1 MESLRTDL
9 MTTKEERMRFE
20 LGLRNKDAELTRL
33 QQQLDHEREN
43 REREEREL
51 RKQINY
57 ESDRH
62 IQAVREAERNL
73 SKATMNEDMITTY
86 KKEIDNKS
94 EIARQKDLDIEK
106 LKDRLVEQERKFVN
120 DISKEKDRIR
130 EELMI
135 KISEKSKDTSLE
147 DFKNQILSLT
157 RQNEELIRKN
167 ESLLTEKEM
176 LSKELLDLER
186 SQNESSFRVKE
197 LNLKYQNQIT
207 DLEKKIQ
214 EFNITLYK
222 KEALIAKITTENEFL
237 SQENFRIKSAQN
249 INDSIIR
256 LPDTWFIDIQSAK
269 KQREA
274 VHEATK
280 QLIEEM
286 AEEKVKGREDL
297 LLNNISLLEEKN
309 K

>member
-1 MESLRTDL
+1 
-9 MTTKEERMRFE
+9 MRFE

-94 EIARQKDLDIEK
+94 EIVRQKDLDIEK